1 MTDRNDVLK
10 PSARRQPDRGKPV
23 PSEFSVL
30 ADFFSS
36 VTLNLGWL
44 TTSASRCFFFD
55 LPGMAGC
62 HARHRSTANPPFRL
76 RSRNLRFS
84 THLKRCMKRSTEKPR
99 KQSSC
104 SRVNNQ
110 QCDHWLDRFG
120 RYSFLGRFSKSTVHR
135 NPGHAAFQLVFQAS
149 CPDDYLLVK
158 TDRYRLVSNY
168 PGAAT
173 YNINLCMSASRHLGF
188 RVQIANPTGRTSLQ
202 PCSGIA
208 HTAQNLRLPPFPVV
222 HFPKILPSPVS
233 RCVSLPSVL
242 VSPRRCQ
249 PNDTTLTGR
258 SGKQLSGR
266 PYGGC
271 TCGHA
276 CVRRILLF
284 PPVCQPTY
292 SCHPPFDSGGC
303 RPSNGSN
310 SC

>member
-1 MTDRNDVLK
+1 MVQRSREPLVDKSIFRNTLQV
-10 PSARRQPDRGKPV
+10 
-23 PSEFSVL
+23 SEACRSNWL
-30 ADFFSS
+30 SRYS
-36 VTLNLGWL
+36 GWYPGNLDEKIFVNHINYL
-44 TTSASRCFFFD
+44 S
-55 LPGMAGC
+55 LQ
-62 HARHRSTANPPFRL
+62 L
-76 RSRNLRFS
+76 RSPRLSNLRYQCICE
-84 THLKRCMKRSTEKPR
+84 R
-99 KQSSC
+99 QSALEI
-104 SRVNNQ
+104 
-110 QCDHWLDRFG
+110 W
-120 RYSFLGRFSKSTVHR
+120 VHS
-135 NPGHAAFQLVFQAS
+135 V
-149 CPDDYLLVK
+149 D
-158 TDRYRLVSNY
+158 
-168 PGAAT
+168 
-173 YNINLCMSASRHLGF
+173 
-188 RVQIANPTGRTSLQ
+188 PTGRTSMQ
-202 PCSGIA
+202 PRSGLA
-208 HTAQNLRLPPFPVV
+208 HPTQNLRLTPFPVV

>member
-1 MTDRNDVLK
+1 MYSKRYSNQTSN
-10 PSARRQPDRGKPV
+10 
-23 PSEFSVL
+23 L
-30 ADFFSS
+30 AF
-36 VTLNLGWL
+36 LIYINKI
-44 TTSASRCFFFD
+44 
-55 LPGMAGC
+55 
-62 HARHRSTANPPFRL
+62 ANHFRL
-76 RSRNLRFS
+76 PRLSSLRYQYICERQSALEIWVHSVNPISRTPMQPRSGLA
-84 THLKRCMKRSTEKPR
+84 H
-99 KQSSC
+99 
-104 SRVNNQ
+104 
-110 QCDHWLDRFG
+110 
-120 RYSFLGRFSKSTVHR
+120 
-135 NPGHAAFQLVFQAS
+135 
-149 CPDDYLLVK
+149 
-158 TDRYRLVSNY
+158 
-168 PGAAT
+168 
-173 YNINLCMSASRHLGF
+173 
-188 RVQIANPTGRTSLQ
+188 PT
-202 PCSGIA
+202 
-208 HTAQNLRLPPFPVV
+208 QNLRLPPFPVV